1 MRRFYIRA
9 LALAGLLI
17 LLGSQFCVLS
27 GRTLTIE
34 ELVKMKILTH
44 PRLSPD
50 ARQVVFQVRV
60 ADMEESRYQQ
70 DIYLLDLAS
79 RDTRPLAFSPADEE
93 SPEWSPDGTKIA
105 FLSDRSFESSDTGE
119 STAQLWL
126 LPVTGG
132 EAKKLTE
139 SQESIDDFQFSTDG
153 RYIYYLTS
161 MAKSAEMKRLEENSE
176 DQKTDLELVDRFR
189 PKKEFWRYDLKA
201 EKASCVYRGD
211 PGIDQFNLSPN
222 GKLIVFRS
230 NLTGSPDRWADYNI
244 YLLNI
249 ADSTSSLLVDL
260 GNEETVARFSPDNSK
275 VAFLAPQ
282 NPKYSFSQ
290 SELFLVDV
298 QSRDTTILTADLL
311 LGVKDYC
318 WRKSGDGLVVNTRAG
333 AYSGLYQIPLPTGNI
348 TPLLTGSYVVDAMN
362 CDNDSLAVVYE
373 TRTTAEEIGLLPLS
387 SKTIFKATDLNKM
400 PDDVTLPE
408 QELITY
414 KSADGTEIEAVLLK
428 PVNFDPTRTWP
439 AVVYVHGGP
448 SGRVTDVMDDRFLQ
462 TLAANG
468 YVVLAPNFRGS
479 TGYYADFNIADVG
492 DLGGGDYQDIM
503 AGVDYLVGGGYV
515 DPARVGITGG
525 SYGGYMTDWA
535 ITQTDRFAAAV
546 SEYGIFN
553 FFTDYGGSIYS
564 YWDRE
569 YLGNYWDSDS
579 LYLKY
584 SPFRYV
590 KNVKTPVLIM
600 HGDEDPNTFITNS
613 LEMYRALLDQGKVVE
628 FVRFPREKHGFH
640 EPQHRVLELEMMLEF
655 FGKYLKAQKSFAV
668 SGEMRSGED
677 GNVAFLSS
685 QPVVSGQQPAPIG
698 KYVQV
703 TLEFSN
709 VPGKRFSVDLD
720 NDIMLISPDFDRY
733 LPVGILLQHQIVSG
747 GKVELT
753 KGTFKADFLFDIP
766 EGMTEGI
773 VQVKGFSDLRVKF

>member
-1 MRRFYIRA
+1 MRGHHIRA

-17 LLGSQFCVLS
+17 LLGSQFCGLS
-27 GRTLTIE
+27 GRALTIE
-34 ELVKMKILTH
+34 ELVKMKILSH

-50 ARQVVFQVRV
+50 AKQVVFQVRI

-93 SPEWSPDGTKIA
+93 SPEWSPDGSEIA
-105 FLSDRSFESSDTGE
+105 FLSDRSFENSDSGE
-119 STAQLWL
+119 SIAQIWL
-126 LPVTGG
+126 LPVSGG

-139 SQESIDDFQFSTDG
+139 SDESIGDFQFSTDG

-161 MAKSAEMKRLEENSE
+161 APKSAELKRLEQSNE
-176 DQKTDLELVDRFR
+176 DRKTDLLLVDRFR
-189 PKKEFWRYDLKA
+189 PRKEFWRYDLKTEA
-201 EKASCVYRGD
+201 ASCVYRGD
-211 PGIDQFNLSPN
+211 PGIDQFDLSPS
-222 GKLIVFRS
+222 GKFIVFRS
-230 NLTGSPDRWADYNI
+230 NQTGDPDRWADYNI

-249 ADSTSSLLVDL
+249 ADSSSSLLADL
-260 GNEETVARFSPDNSK
+260 GNEETEPRFSPDNSK

-290 SELFLVDV
+290 EELYLVDV

-311 LGVKDYC
+311 LGVENFC
-318 WRKSGDGLVVNTRAG
+318 WRKSGDGLVVNVHAG
-333 AYSGLYQIPLPTGNI
+333 AYSGLYQIPLLTGNI
-348 TPLLTGSYVVDAMN
+348 TPLLSGNYLVDAMD

-373 TRTTAEEIGLLPLS
+373 TRTTAEEIGLLPLGS
-387 SKTIFKATDLNKM
+387 RTIFKATDLNEI

-408 QELITY
+408 QDLVTY
-414 KSADGTEIEAVLLK
+414 RSADGTEIEAVLLK
-428 PVNFDPTRTWP
+428 PVNFDQTRTYP
-439 AVVYVHGGP
+439 AVIYVHGGP
-448 SGRVTDVMDDRFLQ
+448 SWRVVDVMDARFFQ
-462 TLAANG
+462 SLAANG

-479 TGYYADFNIADVG
+479 IGYYADFNLADVG
-492 DLGGGDYQDIM
+492 DLGGGDFQDIM
-503 AGVDYLVGGGYV
+503 AGLDYLVATGYV

-525 SYGGYMTDWA
+525 SYGGYMTNWA
-535 ITQTDRFAAAV
+535 ITQTDRFAAAI

-553 FFTDYGGSIYS
+553 FFTDYGGSIYA

-655 FGKYLKAQKSFAV
+655 FGKYLKAQKSLAV
-668 SGEMRSGED
+668 SGEMRSSED

-685 QPVVSGQQPAPIG
+685 QSVASGQQPPPTG
-698 KYVQV
+698 KYVLV
-703 TLEFSN
+703 TLEFSS
-709 VPGKRFSVDLD
+709 VSGKEFSVDLD

-733 LPVGILLQHQIVSG
+733 LPTGLLLQHQIVSG
-747 GKVELT
+747 GKVDIAR
-753 KGTFKADFLFDIP
+753 GAFKADMLFDVP
-766 EGMTEGI
+766 EAMTEGI

>member
-1 MRRFYIRA
+1 MRRFHIRA
-9 LALAGLLI
+9 LILVGLFI
-17 LLGSQFCVLS
+17 LLGSQFSVLS

-34 ELVKMKILTH
+34 ELVKMKVLSH

-50 ARQVVFQVRV
+50 AKQIVFQVRI

-70 DIYLLDLAS
+70 DTYLLDLTS
-79 RDTRPLAFSPADEE
+79 RETRPLAFSPANEE
-93 SPEWSPDGTKIA
+93 SPEWSPDGAKIA
-105 FLSDRSFESSDTGE
+105 FLSDRSFEASDTGE
-119 STAQLWL
+119 STTQIWL

-132 EAKKLTE
+132 EAKQLTQ
-139 SQESIDDFQFSTDG
+139 SAESIEDFQFSKDG

-161 MAKSAEMKRLEENSE
+161 MAKSAEMKRLEESSE

-189 PKKEFWRYDLKA
+189 PRKELWRYDLKA
-201 EKASCVYRGD
+201 EKGACVYRGD

-222 GKLIVFRS
+222 GKLIAFRS
-230 NLTGSPDRWADYNI
+230 NQTGSPDRWADYNI

-249 ADSTSSLLVDL
+249 ADSSASLLADL
-260 GNEETVARFSPDNSK
+260 GNEETEARFSPDNSK

-290 SELFLVDV
+290 EELFLVDV
-298 QSRDTTILTADLL
+298 QSRDTAILTADLL
-311 LGVKDYC
+311 LGVEDYC
-318 WRKSGDGLVVNTRAG
+318 WRKSGDGLIVNVRAG
-333 AYSGLYQIPLPTGNI
+333 AYSGLYQIPFPTGNI
-348 TPLLTGSYVVDAMN
+348 APLLSGNYVIDAMS

-373 TRTTAEEIGLLPLS
+373 SRTTAEEIGLIPLS
-387 SKTIFKATDLNKM
+387 QKTIFKATDLNKL

-408 QELITY
+408 QELISY
-414 KSADGTEIEAVLLK
+414 KSVDGTEIEAVLLK
-428 PVNFDPTRTWP
+428 PVSFDPTRTYP
-439 AVVYVHGGP
+439 AVISVHGGP
-448 SGRVTDVMDDRFLQ
+448 SYRVTDVMDDRFFQ
-462 TLAANG
+462 SLAGDG

-503 AGVDYLVGGGYV
+503 AGLDYLVATGYV

-553 FFTDYGGSIYS
+553 FFTDYGGSIYA
-564 YWDRE
+564 YWERE
-569 YLGNYWDSDS
+569 YLGNYWDADS

-590 KNVKTPVLIM
+590 KNIKTPVLIM
-600 HGDEDPNTFITNS
+600 HGDKDPNTFITNS

-655 FGKYLKAQKSFAV
+655 FGKYLKTQRAFAV
-668 SGEMRSGED
+668 SGEMRSSED

-685 QPVVSGQQPAPIG
+685 EPLASGQQPPPSG
-698 KYVQV
+698 KYVMV
-703 TLEFSN
+703 TLEFSS
-709 VPGKRFSVDLD
+709 VPGKEFSVDLD
-720 NDIMLISPDFDRY
+720 DDIMLISPDFDRY
-733 LPVGILLQHQIVSG
+733 LPAGILIQNQIVRG

-753 KGTFKADFLFDIP
+753 KGAFKAAFLFDVP
-766 EGMTEGI
+766 EVLTEGI
-773 VQVKGFSDLRVKF
+773 VQVKDFSDLRVKF